1 MSTHYELEQLKRR
14 VERIDH
20 EIGETRR
27 QIALLEARLATEE
40 AAKESAVTTA
50 APVPL
55 PEPSLADAVLYSVEP
70 APPPL
75 PEPPP
80 LPPPLPVAP
89 VAPVILQSPRS
100 VPRASISY
108 QPAGPSPLKVWLQKL
123 QLWPP
128 SGDDNAEVRLGA
140 WWATRVGALL
150 AVIGVV
156 FFGVYV
162 SLNTP
167 AWVKF
172 IELAAIALGVSAA
185 GLWLTRKFETF
196 GGVVFASGLALGYF
210 TTYAG
215 YALPA
220 VKVID
225 SVWVAAGWQ
234 IAAVAALVAAA
245 LWRRSQTI
253 ATLAVGLGFVTAVFS
268 RNGGLAEFAL
278 LTAGLLGSVSVGLR
292 RRKGWEAPSVVAM
305 PCAYGLLALVW
316 QDAWHR
322 DSVPAA
328 GWAWGCIGA
337 LAVLFYLRDW
347 RRVKV
352 TSAEVTSGERWF
364 QGVNSSLAVLSGVV
378 LTLWLYRGDLA
389 EFYFGTAAL
398 LAAMAWLRS
407 RQVETDAVCAV
418 LLAKTSGAL
427 TLGII
432 EIADART
439 TAIALLVQAWVMAWT
454 ARRLESRVLAC
465 GTLVVATVATW
476 FHFADGISPTEILSL
491 GALKA
496 TLFGLGLAAL
506 ATEAGRWL
514 IPDANSRQNLA
525 RFTAFLAGS
534 ATIAAAASW
543 LPAGWTPA
551 TLTGLTALF
560 ALIGWARRG
569 EAAGWTAA
577 LTLLAA
583 NGLLWIHASG
593 GAYDSNLGVNAAVV
607 LVVTGGLSW
616 VLGGRDA
623 WRKWSLLAGVV
634 TVIGAVLTCFNL
646 CATTIALGLTA
657 GAALVL
663 TQFAPKA
670 AGRSWNALATL
681 AAGLGVWLWVSE
693 RMTTMPAPWIAG
705 AAVALWALPV
715 LRRWQM
721 DAGADHVPSRTQSL
735 MEALQVTFAVIVTLR
750 LLIAQFHGAALV
762 AALTAAGAGVF
773 ALGVRPGLRA
783 AVPASWVLGVA
794 AVLAAAVVR
803 ISPLGYLS
811 YLWLAGAVTLIWLP
825 AWLWTRFAPTR
836 DASESGWLRNAAGI
850 QVILATVLSAL
861 IARRGFSGLP
871 ELLACITVS
880 LAALGVLRFGGVAS
894 ARKGGIALTVLLG
907 ATTLNFINHPMDLG
921 WGRALGGAALA
932 SLMIAL
938 LPRGVAGGP
947 VPWSAATR
955 RRAHWLG
962 GGAGLALWFLACVA
976 QRGPVA
982 PYITVGWGLAAA
994 VWFLGG
1000 LLLRT
1005 APYRLLG
1012 LTGLALCIP
1021 RVFFVDLQSALYRIV
1036 AFMVLGAVLLWVG
1049 FSYHRFRHLIADT
1062 SPDADTKPNT

>member
-1 MSTHYELEQLKRR
+1 MSTHSDLEQLKRHL
-14 VERIDH
+14 ERIDH
-20 EIGETRR
+20 GLGEARR
-27 QIALLEARLATEE
+27 QIAQLEARLAAEETE
-40 AAKESAVTTA
+40 SDPAVTTA
-50 APVPL
+50 APVPI
-55 PEPSLADAVLYSVEP
+55 PES
-70 APPPL
+70 PL
-75 PEPPP
+75 P
-80 LPPPLPVAP
+80 PPPLPVAP
-89 VAPVILQSPRS
+89 ATSAILRSPPP
-100 VPRASISY
+100 VPRTTIAY
-108 QPAGPSPLKVWLQKL
+108 EPAGPSPFKVWLQKL

-140 WWATRVGALL
+140 WWTTRVGALL

-162 SLNTP
+162 SLDTSP
-167 AWVKF
+167 WVKL
-172 IELAAIALGVSAA
+172 IELAAIALGVSAF
-185 GLWLTRKFETF
+185 GLWLTRKFEIF
-196 GGVVFASGLALGYF
+196 GGVVLAGGLALGYF

-215 YALPA
+215 YALPT

-234 IAAVAALVAAA
+234 IAAVAILVAAA

-278 LTAGLLGSVSVGLR
+278 LTAGLLGVVSVGLQR
-292 RRKGWEAPSVVAM
+292 RRGWEAPSVVAM

-316 QDAWHR
+316 HGAWERDA
-322 DSVPAA
+322 VPTAS
-328 GWAWGCIGA
+328 WTWSCIGA
-337 LAVLFYLRDW
+337 LAALFYLRDW

-352 TSAEVTSGERWF
+352 TAADVTTGERWF

-389 EFYFGTAAL
+389 VLYFGTAAL
-398 LAAMAWLRS
+398 LATMAWLRS
-407 RQVETDAVCAV
+407 RQVENDAVCAV

-427 TLGII
+427 TLGVI

-454 ARRLESRVLAC
+454 ARRLASRVLAF
-465 GTLVVATVATW
+465 GTLFVAMVATW
-476 FHFADGISPTEILSL
+476 FHFTDGIAPTEILSP
-491 GALKA
+491 GALQA

-514 IPDANSRQNLA
+514 IRDSTSRQNLA
-525 RFTAFLAGS
+525 WLTAFAAGS

-543 LPAGWTPA
+543 LPTGWTPA
-551 TLTGLTALF
+551 TLTGLSAMF
-560 ALIGWARRG
+560 ALTSWARRG
-569 EAAGWTAA
+569 EAAGWAA
-577 LTLLAA
+577 AFTLVAA
-583 NGLLWIHASG
+583 NALLWIHASTG
-593 GAYDSNLGVNAAVV
+593 DYDSKLGLNAVVV

-623 WRKWSLLAGVV
+623 WRRWSPAAGLV

-657 GAALVL
+657 GAALLL
-663 TQFAPKA
+663 THLAPKA
-670 AGRSWNALATL
+670 AGRSWNGLATL

-693 RMTTMPAPWIAG
+693 RMTATPTLWISG
-705 AAVALWALPV
+705 AAVALWALPI
-715 LRRWQM
+715 LRCRQV

-735 MEALQVTFAVIVTLR
+735 MDASQVTFAVIVTLR
-750 LLIAQFHGAALV
+750 LLIAQFHGAALI
-762 AALTAAGAGVF
+762 AALSAAGAGVF

-783 AVPASWVLGVA
+783 AVPASWVLGIA
-794 AVLAAAVVR
+794 AVLAAAMVR
-803 ISPLGYLS
+803 VSPSGYLS
-811 YLWLAGAVTLIWLP
+811 YVWLAGAIVLIWLP
-825 AWLWTRFAPTR
+825 AWIWTRFAPPR
-836 DASESGWLRNAAGI
+836 FASESSWLRKAAGT
-850 QVILATVLSAL
+850 QVILATVLTAL

-871 ELLACITVS
+871 ELIACMTVC
-880 LAALGVLRFGGVAS
+880 LAALGMLRFGGVAS

-907 ATTLNFINHPMDLG
+907 ATAINFINLPMELG
-921 WGRALGGAALA
+921 WGRALGGSALA
-932 SLMIAL
+932 SLVIAL
-938 LPRGVAGGP
+938 LPRGFAGGP
-947 VPWSAATR
+947 LPWSAATS

-962 GGAGLALWFLACVA
+962 GGAGLAVWFLACVV
-976 QRGPVA
+976 QRGPAA

-1012 LTGLALCIP
+1012 LIGLALCIP

-1036 AFMVLGAVLLWVG
+1036 AFMVLGLVLLWVG
-1049 FSYHRFRHLIADT
+1049 FSYHRFRHLVADT
-1062 SPDADTKPNT
+1062 NPDSDTKPNT